1 MSTIHFIG
9 GEKGGVGKS
18 VMSRALSQYML
29 DNNLLY
35 AGFDADQ
42 SHNTLARFY
51 PEFTQAINI
60 DNYEG
65 ADQIVEKAVEEDVS
79 IVVDLPAQSERFL
92 NKWMDDNDVA
102 SLCEEMNVNCVYWY
116 VVDDGIDSAGLAA
129 KFLKRFSG
137 RLPTVLVKNLGRG
150 EDFSALDNALIR
162 EGVAT
167 NYQLE
172 LPALHTPTMRHIDS
186 LNMSFW
192 GAGNITDGEE
202 HLSLMERQRSRV
214 WLNKVYAQIRN
225 VVIA

>member
-65 ADQIVEKAVEEDVS
+65 ADQIVEKLTNDEEQNDSNYSDLSGYPESEHEDPDPEQSGTDDIKLSQDTQSEQDGKVEPTQAEDVS
-79 IVVDLPAQSERFL
+79 
-92 NKWMDDNDVA
+92 
-102 SLCEEMNVNCVYWY
+102 
-116 VVDDGIDSAGLAA
+116 
-129 KFLKRFSG
+129 
-137 RLPTVLVKNLGRG
+137 T
-150 EDFSALDNALIR
+150 
-162 EGVAT
+162 
-167 NYQLE
+167 
-172 LPALHTPTMRHIDS
+172 
-186 LNMSFW
+186 
-192 GAGNITDGEE
+192 
-202 HLSLMERQRSRV
+202 
-214 WLNKVYAQIRN
+214 
-225 VVIA
+225 